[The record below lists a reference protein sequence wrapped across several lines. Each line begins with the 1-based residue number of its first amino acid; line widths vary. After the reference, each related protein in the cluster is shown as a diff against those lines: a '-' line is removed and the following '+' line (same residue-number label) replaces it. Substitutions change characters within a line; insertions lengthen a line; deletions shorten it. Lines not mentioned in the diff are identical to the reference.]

1 MIIKSNKEKTT
12 MAKIEKTL
20 EIAGVII
27 SLVYGVVGTI
37 AIFRNNRPDTPEH
50 QDA

>member
-1 MIIKSNKEKTT
+1 

-20 EIAGVII
+20 ELAGVII

-37 AIFRNNRPDTPEH
+37 SIFRNNRPGTAEQ
-50 QDA
+50 QDV